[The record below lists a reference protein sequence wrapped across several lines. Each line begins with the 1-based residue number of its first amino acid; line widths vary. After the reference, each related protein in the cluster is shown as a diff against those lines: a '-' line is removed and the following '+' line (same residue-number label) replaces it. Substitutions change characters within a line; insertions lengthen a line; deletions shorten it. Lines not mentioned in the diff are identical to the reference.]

1 MSIYQTFDSNMANYE
16 IPKGGVPGDPG
27 MTDRD
32 IDGVSVYQ
40 DNGNNYYDY
49 EVLSRPTVSGMDIL
63 VPSKTDNGMPGLVGD
78 SSATLGSA
86 IDIVN
91 NGRMNDINII
101 NDKFLDKGEADI
113 IINKD
118 DRVTSI
124 KGLVESTS
132 LSDFFFSD
140 MNYDIIQQTIRYN
153 VYNET
158 DKVISDQSKNEL
170 YIIMRSIMLQY
181 GNFGVSIDNL
191 SEEIKKLNKQVV
203 DYSSKNI
210 ISNVIQYLGYIKD
223 IEKLAVP
230 MDRPAYEGR
239 PKNASYDISNLL

>member
-1 MSIYQTFDSNMANYE
+1 
-16 IPKGGVPGDPG
+16 
-27 MTDRD
+27 
-32 IDGVSVYQ
+32 
-40 DNGNNYYDY
+40 
-49 EVLSRPTVSGMDIL
+49 
-63 VPSKTDNGMPGLVGD
+63 
-78 SSATLGSA
+78 
-86 IDIVN
+86 
-91 NGRMNDINII
+91 
-101 NDKFLDKGEADI
+101 
-113 IINKD
+113 
-118 DRVTSI
+118 
-124 KGLVESTS
+124 
-132 LSDFFFSD
+132 

-210 ISNVIQYLGYIKD
+210 TSNVIQYLGYIKD